1 MIGALTD
8 PSSRRAVV
16 VAHPDDETLWCG
28 GLMIRY
34 PGDWTVICC
43 STPKRDPI
51 RSDKFRLA
59 CARLGA
65 RDIIH
70 VKEVETRNVPLATLG
85 VPAERFDLVVTHGAA
100 GEYGHP
106 HHVQVHKHYKER
118 MAERGGILAIGYGRK
133 SAVLPALTIELT
145 DDEWAAK
152 LEALKCYDHLM
163 SWDGRFIPTWQ
174 ALLAE
179 YGTPGKYHGFNL
191 RQETYDQ

>member
-1 MIGALTD
+1 MTDALAN

-51 RSDKFRLA
+51 RAQKFHAA
-59 CARLGA
+59 CIELGA
-65 RDIIH
+65 AKSTIYWRT
-70 VKEVETRNVPLATLG
+70 ETRNEPLLDLDAAIGDLS
-85 VPAERFDLVVTHGAA
+85 RFDLVVTHNKE

-106 HHVQVHKHYKER
+106 HHKQVHQYVTVR
-118 MAERGGILAIGYGRK
+118 RPDALTIGYGGEGSR
-133 SAVLPALTIELT
+133 VRRVIELA
-145 DDEWAAK
+145 DSEWEQK
-152 LEALKCYDHLM
+152 LRALKSYDHLM
-163 SWDGRFIPTWQ
+163 SWGGRFIPTWQ
-174 ALLAE
+174 ALLTE

-191 RQETYDQ
+191 RRETYDQ